1 MGNENSSMC
10 ACYDNE
16 AERVYAE
23 SNIFQRKPLQNK
35 DLEDVKNSQ
44 YSYNKSSNL

>member
-16 AERVYAE
+16 AERKHAE
-23 SNIFQRKPLQNK
+23 SDVLFRKDKTP
-35 DLEDVKNSQ
+35 
-44 YSYNKSSNL
+44 

>member
-16 AERVYAE
+16 AERKNAE
-23 SNIFQRKPLQNK
+23 SDVFQRKENGP
-35 DLEDVKNSQ
+35 
-44 YSYNKSSNL
+44 

>member
-16 AERVYAE
+16 AERKHAE
-23 SNIFQRKPLQNK
+23 SDIFQR
-35 DLEDVKNSQ
+35 D
-44 YSYNKSSNL
+44 